1 MAIDYS
7 RLRSLTARRL
17 IQALKRDG
25 FREYRRKDA
34 TRFFAHPDGR
44 TTTIHL
50 HKMNQTFAIGTLK
63 SIIEQQVQWVED
75 DLKRLGLLK

>member
-17 IQALKRDG
+17 IRALKRDG
-25 FREYRRKDA
+25 FREYRRKGA

-44 TTTIHL
+44 TMTIHL

-75 DLKRLGLLK
+75 DLRHLGLLK

>member
-1 MAIDYS
+1 MAIDYKK
-7 RLRSLTARRL
+7 LRSLPARKL
-17 IQALKRDG
+17 IRALQKDG
-25 FREYRRKDA
+25 FNEWRRKGA

-50 HKMNQTFAIGTLK
+50 HHLNQKFAIGTLK
-63 SIIEQQVQWVED
+63 VIIERQAQWTEK